1 MILLSCSTLGSDV
14 MKKLICL
21 MLVLA
26 LLLLLGACAD
36 SAAPEKED
44 DTTLSS
50 ENSTPSS
57 SENSAPSSSEN
68 STSSYEEESQPPAP
82 TPAPAPLHSELYLPD
97 CSQQQMLDYF
107 NEIVFSSEYGTG
119 DSTLVRKWNIP
130 IRYRI
135 YGPTTQKDL
144 EVLTDLFAELNKI
157 DGFPGI
163 YAADEGETE
172 NLTISFLG
180 VEDFNLAFSDF
191 LQGEDAYG
199 ATEYWYYNESNAVFS
214 ARIGYRTDV
223 DQDTRVSILI
233 EEIVNT
239 LGLNDTEV
247 REDSIVYQY
256 SNDNTAL
263 SDIDWVILKMLY
275 NPKIKS
281 GMNADSCSDILK
293 ELYY

>member
-1 MILLSCSTLGSDV
+1 MILLSCSMLGSDV

-26 LLLLLGACAD
+26 LLVLLGACAD
-36 SAAPEKED
+36 SAAPKKED

-50 ENSTPSS
+50 ENSS
-57 SENSAPSSSEN
+57 PSSSEN
-68 STSSYEEESQPPAP
+68 STSSYEEESRPPAP

-119 DSTLVRKWNIP
+119 DSTLVRKWNTP

-163 YAADEGETE
+163 YAAEDGEAE